1 MKDAQ
6 NLAKLLGHLPPKV
19 FRTFVHE
26 EFNTSLPELN
36 EKDGKR
42 KQRAKM
48 AEALDALPVPNRQRM
63 EEVAEKIVL
72 LCDAPGQDAMDG
84 VQEDIFADEDRD
96 TFDKLANQYERSL
109 WLYRNEPDLF
119 HRALDWRQADY
130 LHQSQ
135 TCYDGFVAPKDLT
148 VLEDADAVADF
159 HRKLAAHRGCDV
171 KDIAVQVFRR
181 LRPNT
186 DDGDDIALYQI
197 SIHSNRPPESVERV
211 KDSSV
216 VPQEIVRAESSFV
229 TYEPDNGNLEVLSR
243 GKQGREDLA
252 KLVADTLL
260 QSPITGEKVPIKQYD
275 YQSLAEP
282 REFDISG
289 EPVVWVKVT
298 ELGYSA
304 GTRSLLVKMR
314 SNDPDDIYTAGRSL
328 VGPDFDY
335 RRRPLTYAKIAVR
348 LRKEGRG
355 RARTVSIVLRGDNK
369 CNIKAKREKD
379 RALCDR
385 LLVKWGLVKE
395 IGSVESP
402 HPDASAA

>member
-1 MKDAQ
+1 
-6 NLAKLLGHLPPKV
+6 
-19 FRTFVHE
+19 
-26 EFNTSLPELN
+26 
-36 EKDGKR
+36 
-42 KQRAKM
+42 
-48 AEALDALPVPNRQRM
+48 
-63 EEVAEKIVL
+63 
-72 LCDAPGQDAMDG
+72 
-84 VQEDIFADEDRD
+84 
-96 TFDKLANQYERSL
+96 
-109 WLYRNEPDLF
+109 
-119 HRALDWRQADY
+119 
-130 LHQSQ
+130 
-135 TCYDGFVAPKDLT
+135 
-148 VLEDADAVADF
+148 
-159 HRKLAAHRGCDV
+159 
-171 KDIAVQVFRR
+171 
-181 LRPNT
+181 
-186 DDGDDIALYQI
+186 
-197 SIHSNRPPESVERV
+197 
-211 KDSSV
+211 V

-260 QSPITGEKVPIKQYD
+260 QSPISGEKVPIKQYD

-289 EPVVWVKVT
+289 EPVAWVKVT

-304 GTRSLLVKMR
+304 GTRSLLVKMW
-314 SNDPDDIYTAGRSL
+314 SNDPDDIFTAGRSL

-335 RRRPLTYAKIAVR
+335 QHRPITYAKIAVR

-355 RARTVSIVLRGDNK
+355 RARTVSIVLRGENK

>member
-19 FRTFVHE
+19 FRAFMIE
-26 EFNTSLPELN
+26 EFSATLPELQ

-42 KQRAKM
+42 KQRAEM
-48 AEALDALPVPNRQRM
+48 AQAINTLPIPSRQKM
-63 EEVAEKIVL
+63 EEIAEKIVL

-84 VQEDIFADEDRD
+84 VQDEIFDDKGRE
-96 TFDKLANQYERSL
+96 TFDKLSNQYERSL
-109 WLYRNEPDLF
+109 WLYRNEQELF
-119 HRALDWRQADY
+119 QRALDWRQADY

-135 TCYDGFVAPKDLT
+135 IYYDGFVAPKNLT
-148 VLEDADAVADF
+148 VLDDVDTVRNF
-159 HRKLAAHRGCDV
+159 HYKLAAHRGCDV

-186 DDGDDIALYQI
+186 DNGDDVALYQI
-197 SIHSNRPPESVERV
+197 SIHYNRPPESVERV

-229 TYEPDNGNLEVLSR
+229 TYEPDNGSLEVLSR

-282 REFDISG
+282 RDFDISG

-304 GTRSLLVKMR
+304 GTRSLLVKMWA
-314 SNDPDDIYTAGRSL
+314 NDPDDIFTAGRSL

-335 RRRPLTYAKIAVR
+335 QRKPLTYAKIAVR

-355 RARTVSIVLRGDNK
+355 RARTVSIVLRGENK

>member
-19 FRTFVHE
+19 FRAFVRE
-26 EFNTSLPELN
+26 EFNTALPELD
-36 EKDGKR
+36 EDDGKR
-42 KQRAKM
+42 KQRAQLT
-48 AEALDALPVPNRQRM
+48 EALNALPIPDRQRM

-84 VQEDIFADEDRD
+84 IQEDIFDDEDREA
-96 TFDKLANQYERSL
+96 FDKLANQYERSL

-186 DDGDDIALYQI
+186 DDSDDIALYQI

-282 REFDISG
+282 REFDISS

-304 GTRSLLVKMR
+304 GTRSLLVKMW
-314 SNDPDDIYTAGRSL
+314 SNDADDIFTAGRSL

-355 RARTVSIVLRGDNK
+355 RARTVSIVLRGENK

-379 RALCDR
+379 GALCDR